1 MSIGSTINNPF
12 YELYPNLNCSGIV
25 LINDVPV
32 FSFLGKDTKDGILDG
47 SVPINH
53 VVLQSGKYN
62 VVGKIFPR
70 FGQNTLTENDG
81 MEISFNLSDIDNWKE
96 TKQSFFPQLRTPDA
110 SFDKNNK
117 ITSLLK
123 GLPYFEITTEIE
135 VELPFVLD
143 GWQNSIDLNKIDK
156 TILKNKVIEFYSQI
170 HAILKEHNASKFLEL
185 SKEKED
191 LQTKAFYFNS
201 IRKQEIRNSIISLF
215 NKNLEV
221 LPLNPDELKLEIFGY
236 GKLVSLIRTD
246 GSAALQFKRDN
257 IEGERNIELEVKLH
271 ARSLEKGLSII

>member
-1 MSIGSTINNPF
+1 MKNPY

-32 FSFLGKDTKDGILDG
+32 FSFLGKDTNEGIMDG

-62 VVGKIFPR
+62 VTGKIFPR
-70 FGQNTLTENDG
+70 FGQKTLTENDG
-81 MEISFNLSDIDNWKE
+81 MEISFNVSDIDNWKE
-96 TKQSFFPQLRTPDA
+96 TKHSFFPQLSTPEA
-110 SFDKNNK
+110 SFDRNNK
-117 ITSLLK
+117 VTSPLK
-123 GLPYFEITTEIE
+123 GLPYFEIKTEIE
-135 VELPFVLD
+135 IELPFVLD
-143 GWQNSIDLNKIDK
+143 GWQNSIDLTKLDE
-156 TILKNKVIEFYSQI
+156 TVLKQKVIEYYTQL

-185 SKEKED
+185 SREKEE

-201 IRKQEIRNSIISLF
+201 IRKQEIRDSIINLF

-236 GKLVSLIRTD
+236 GKLVSLLRID
-246 GSAALQFKRDN
+246 GGSALQFKRN
-257 IEGERNIELEVKLH
+257 IAEGERNIELEVKLH
-271 ARSLEKGLSII
+271 VRTLEKGFSII

>member
-1 MSIGSTINNPF
+1 MSTGSTINNPF

-70 FGQNTLTENDG
+70 FGQKTLTENDG
-81 MEISFNLSDIDNWKE
+81 MEISFNVSDIDNWKE
-96 TKQSFFPQLRTPDA
+96 TKQSFFPQLSTPDA

-117 ITSLLK
+117 ITSPLK

-236 GKLVSLIRTD
+236 GKLVSLIRTN

-271 ARSLEKGLSII
+271 ARSLEKGLIII

>member
-1 MSIGSTINNPF
+1 MSIGSTIKNPY

-25 LINDVPV
+25 FINDVPV
-32 FSFLGKDTKDGILDG
+32 FSFLGEDTKDGILDG

-53 VVLQSGKYN
+53 VALQTGKYK

-70 FGQNTLTENDG
+70 YGQKSLSENDG

-96 TKQSFFPQLRTPDA
+96 TKHSFSPEVSTPEA

-117 ITSLLK
+117 ITSPLK
-123 GLPYFEITTEIE
+123 GLSYFEIGTEIE
-135 VELPFVLD
+135 IELPFVLD

-156 TILKNKVIEFYSQI
+156 AILKNKVIEFHTQL
-170 HAILKEHNASKFLEL
+170 HAVLKEHNASKFLEL

-221 LPLNPDELKLEIFGY
+221 LPLNPNELKLEIFGY
-236 GKLVSLIRTD
+236 GKLVSLLRVD
-246 GSAALQFKRDN
+246 GSSALQFKQNN

-271 ARSLEKGLSII
+271 MRTLEKGLSII